1 MSTNIELREANF
13 DRVVDQ
19 ALREAHE
26 RQEAL
31 RKRIQETK
39 RCVALH
45 QREAPPARNHDDTR
59 P

>member
-1 MSTNIELREANF
+1 MSTNIQPREADF

-26 RQEAL
+26 RHEAL
-31 RKRIQETK
+31 RKRIQEAK
-39 RCVALH
+39 RCVAPH
-45 QREAPPARNHDDTR
+45 QREAPPARSDNDTD